1 VGARGLGAVT
11 FAVVAILAWPAP
23 ARAFD
28 LGGHYTIEATAYKRI
43 LALSVVPELGVSGR
57 EVIADLIAGGVLF
70 EPPCFNG
77 WHPRGGCSAEDRLRR
92 PLAYW
97 PVLRSGAA
105 DLIIDRQ
112 LSARAQCQ
120 HFMADTANG
129 LSPRDPRTGVPEELE
144 TTAYERCV
152 EVIGLAFDGI
162 LRNPTLA
169 GARLVG
175 MYALIHAVEDSFSR
189 AHVARDATD
198 PSWRIQY
205 LTSWNLLDWPAYL
218 RRGIHSYPPTTHHAV
233 TDERDEEYVRADGF
247 ADDGRACSAI
257 KNPYAVPESC
267 LTPRARAAADAV
279 VDLLLL
285 TYQLRARARA
295 AGRTASLAS
304 EEDLE
309 LWRRYVRTHFSST
322 VVASPPDPPPGVT
335 IGFPRTDLFLGVR
348 GSIGRDATWGAN
360 LWGSQLF
367 YGPAVPFALLLSGG
381 AGIERAA
388 AGDNFVAAMGL
399 GLALP
404 LVRRFAIGFTPIGV
418 ALACDTGFDH
428 CTTTPYATLGVL
440 VVPLPHS
447 LWLGLEGPRW
457 SWNDRSLKGAVFALS
472 LGWSHELR
480 RKPPQIDERIVAA
493 WDPPVPG
500 EVLAYRS
507 APVSWVI
514 SFAATA
520 ASTDRDRWVGG
531 QFDLRWDRD
540 RWNQRK
546 GPGAGLF
553 LAAARGTIA
562 GAYGNG
568 LALGPTLFDYL
579 AANRL
584 ALVATPASLRLNAQD
599 GRTLGWDVAGL
610 LSLIVDLTKIEVAV
624 DSPPLSYVSRSR
636 WHDLPVVVRLGL
648 LLE

>member
-1 VGARGLGAVT
+1 VRARVWGAVT
-11 FAVVAILAWPAP
+11 FAAASLAWAIP

-57 EVIADLIAGGVLF
+57 AVIAELIAGGVLL

-77 WHPRGGCSAEDRLRR
+77 LHPRRGCSAEDRLRR
-92 PLAYW
+92 PLAFW

-120 HFMADTANG
+120 HFMAETSDG
-129 LSPRDPRTGVPEELE
+129 LSPLNPRTGVPEALE

-152 EVIGLAFDGI
+152 AALGVALDGI
-162 LRNPTLA
+162 LRDPSRAA
-169 GARLVG
+169 GRLVG
-175 MYALIHAVEDSFSR
+175 MYALIHAVEDSFSA
-189 AHVARDATD
+189 AHAARDPD
-198 PSWRIQY
+198 GRIAY

-218 RRGIHSYPPTTHHAV
+218 RRGLHAYPSATHHAV
-233 TDERDEEYVRADGF
+233 KDRRDEEYVRADAF
-247 ADDGRACSAI
+247 TDDGRPCAPV

-285 TYQLRARARA
+285 TYRLRVRARA
-295 AGRTASLAS
+295 AGRTPSLAS
-304 EEDLE
+304 GEDLE
-309 LWRRYVRTHFSST
+309 SWRRYARTHFSSA
-322 VVASPPDPPPGVT
+322 VVASPPDPPLGQS
-335 IGFPRTDLFLGVR
+335 IGFARTDSFLGVR
-348 GSIGRDATWGAN
+348 GSIGRDGTWGAN

-388 AGDNFVAAMGL
+388 SGDNFVAAVGL

-404 LVRRFAIGFTPIGV
+404 LIRRFTIGFTPVGV

-428 CTTTPYATLGVL
+428 CTSTPYATLGVL

-457 SWNDRSLKGAVFALS
+457 SWNDRSLRGAVFALS
-472 LGWSHELR
+472 LGWSHEQS
-480 RKPPQIDERIVAA
+480 RKPPDLDQRIVDA
-493 WDPPVPG
+493 WDPPAPG
-500 EVLAYRS
+500 EVLAYR
-507 APVSWVI
+507 AAAVTWVI

-520 ASTDRDRWVGG
+520 GSTDRDRWVGG
-531 QFDLRWDRD
+531 QLDVRWDRD
-540 RWNQRK
+540 RWDRRA
-546 GPGAGLF
+546 GPGAGLS
-553 LAAARGTIA
+553 LSAARGTIA
-562 GAYGNG
+562 GAFGNG
-568 LALGPTLFDYL
+568 VALGPTVFDYL
-579 AANRL
+579 ASNRL
-584 ALVATPASLRLNAQD
+584 AVVATPASLRMNAQD
-599 GRTLGWDVAGL
+599 GHTLGWDVAGL
-610 LSLIVDLTKIEVAV
+610 ASLIIDLTKVEVAV

-636 WHDLPVVVRLGL
+636 WHELPVTVRLGL
-648 LLE
+648 LLD

>member
-1 VGARGLGAVT
+1 VTVAAV
-11 FAVVAILAWPAP
+11 ASLAWATP

-43 LALSVVPELGVSGR
+43 LALPVVPELGVSGR
-57 EVIADLIAGGVLF
+57 AVIGDLIAGGVLL

-97 PVLRSGAA
+97 PLLRSGAA

-120 HFMADTANG
+120 HFMADTANS
-129 LSPRDPRTGVPEELE
+129 LSPPDPRTGIPEELE
-144 TTAYERCV
+144 TTAYDRCV
-152 EVIGLAFDGI
+152 AVIGIAFDGI

-169 GARLVG
+169 AGRLVG

-189 AHVARDATD
+189 AHVARDPTT
-198 PSWRIQY
+198 WRIQY

-218 RRGIHSYPPTTHHAV
+218 RRGVHAYPPTTHHAV
-233 TDERDEEYVRADGF
+233 TDPRDEDYVRWEGF
-247 ADDGRACSAI
+247 TDDGRPCSAI
-257 KNPYAVPESC
+257 KSPYAVPEAC
-267 LTPRARAAADAV
+267 LTPRALAATDAV

-285 TYQLRARARA
+285 TYRLRANARA

-309 LWRRYVRTHFSST
+309 LWRQYVRTHFTST
-322 VVASPPDPPPGVT
+322 VVASPPDPPLGQS
-335 IGFPRTDLFLGVR
+335 IGFARTDLFLGVR
-348 GSIGRDATWGAN
+348 GSIGRDGTWGAN

-381 AGIERAA
+381 VGIERAA
-388 AGDNFVAAMGL
+388 AGDNLVAAMGL

-404 LVRRFAIGFTPIGV
+404 LIRRFTIGFAPIGV

-428 CTTTPYATLGVL
+428 CTWTPYATLGVL
-440 VVPLPHS
+440 LVPLPHS
-447 LWLGLEGPRW
+447 FWLGLEGPRW
-457 SWNDRSLKGAVFALS
+457 SWNDRSVRGAVFALS
-472 LGWSHELR
+472 LGWSHEQT
-480 RKPPQIDERIVAA
+480 RKPPNIDERSVEG
-493 WDPPVPG
+493 WDPPAPG
-500 EVLAYRS
+500 EVQAYRS
-507 APVSWVI
+507 SPETWVV

-520 ASTDRDRWVGG
+520 GSTDRDRWVGG

-540 RWNQRK
+540 RWNQRA
-546 GPGAGLF
+546 GPGAGLS
-553 LAAARGTIA
+553 LWAARGTIA

-579 AANRL
+579 ASNRL
-584 ALVATPASLRLNAQD
+584 AIVATPASLRMNAPD
-599 GRTLGWDVAGL
+599 GQSVGWDVAGL
-610 LSLIVDLTKIEVAV
+610 VSLVVDLTKIEVAV
-624 DSPPLSYVSRSR
+624 DSPPLSYVSKSR